1 VRAGLVLGAL
11 FDPGVLAVP
20 AVHLVVSL
28 APLPVV
34 LGKVFAGPADFFLFH
49 INHLAILISYRYQIV
64 NIYMISFCIV
74 AAIISY

>member
-1 VRAGLVLGAL
+1 MRAGLVLGAL

-34 LGKVFAGPADFFLFH
+34 LGKVFAGPADFFFH
-49 INHLAILISYRYQIV
+49 GAHLLAL
-64 NIYMISFCIV
+64 
-74 AAIISY
+74 